1 MLQPPSLLCRGRC
14 AAAALAGGTEHLSSP
29 GSSRAEAPSGLA
41 WARTGTAGKTGGEA
55 PGPARCEPAAPGPF
69 LTSGPRLTSAPEE
82 TGSRL
87 GLAPPRPRLP
97 WSPHTA
103 GAAAAGA
110 VPPRPGVPALSLTSA
125 AAAEDGRGAARRA
138 AASPR
143 SAGRCGAFAPRALP
157 QRCGLAALRAG
168 RAAPLPPL
176 RHELLGGC
184 REGEAAVEREEGGEG
199 GGGGRAGVLPAGA
212 GAVRWTEPRAPGG
225 GGSPSARGFPGRGGL
240 RGLGPSCMSALPPS
254 LPAGSASRSGLRL
267 VANG

>member
-1 MLQPPSLLCRGRC
+1 MG
-14 AAAALAGGTEHLSSP
+14 AGCY
-29 GSSRAEAPSGLA
+29 RRKD
-41 WARTGTAGKTGGEA
+41 WGGA

-69 LTSGPRLTSAPEE
+69 ITSGPRLTSAPEE

-87 GLAPPRPRLP
+87 GLAPPRARLP

-138 AASPR
+138 AASSR
-143 SAGRCGAFAPRALP
+143 SAGRCGAFALRALP
-157 QRCGLAALRAG
+157 QRCGPAALRAG
-168 RAAPLPPL
+168 RAAGPAPPL
-176 RHELLGGC
+176 RHELLGGR

-199 GGGGRAGVLPAGA
+199 GGGGGGRASFLPAGA

-225 GGSPSARGFPGRGGL
+225 GGPLAREGCGASGRPACPPSPPGSASRGGL
-240 RGLGPSCMSALPPS
+240 RPGAKG
-254 LPAGSASRSGLRL
+254 
-267 VANG
+267 

>member
-1 MLQPPSLLCRGRC
+1 MG
-14 AAAALAGGTEHLSSP
+14 AGCY
-29 GSSRAEAPSGLA
+29 RRKD
-41 WARTGTAGKTGGEA
+41 WGGA

-69 LTSGPRLTSAPEE
+69 ITSGPRLTSAPEE

-87 GLAPPRPRLP
+87 GLAPPRARLP

-143 SAGRCGAFAPRALP
+143 SAGRCGAFALRALP
-157 QRCGLAALRAG
+157 QRCGPAALRAG
-168 RAAPLPPL
+168 RAAGPAPPL
-176 RHELLGGC
+176 RHELLGGR

-199 GGGGRAGVLPAGA
+199 GGGGGRGRAGVLPPRWGRGCEVDGA
-212 GAVRWTEPRAPGG
+212 PRSGRRRSPG
-225 GGSPSARGFPGRGGL
+225 PGGL
-240 RGLGPSCMSALPPS
+240 RGLGPSCMPS
-254 LPAGSASRSGLRL
+254 LPAGLGLPRRAEAGSEGL
-267 VANG
+267 NLPRDGFV